1 MAPRYVK
8 KILEFSQKEKSAE
21 MSKKCPNYPLF
32 PYCRLVVSVRNGPEE
47 SWKQYSNTEVV
58 EVREGESTSGYINI
72 QTHGHSRIHLGW
84 PSFTYL
90 TFSLSYLSY
99 LALAE
104 ISNLIFHPYS
114 SIIRSAA

>member
-1 MAPRYVK
+1 
-8 KILEFSQKEKSAE
+8 
-21 MSKKCPNYPLF
+21 
-32 PYCRLVVSVRNGPEE
+32 VRNGPEE

-72 QTHGHSRIHLGW
+72 QTHGHGRIHLGW

-90 TFSLSYLSY
+90 AVSLSYLSY

-104 ISNLIFHPYS
+104 VSNRIFHPYFS
-114 SIIRSAA
+114 SARPAA